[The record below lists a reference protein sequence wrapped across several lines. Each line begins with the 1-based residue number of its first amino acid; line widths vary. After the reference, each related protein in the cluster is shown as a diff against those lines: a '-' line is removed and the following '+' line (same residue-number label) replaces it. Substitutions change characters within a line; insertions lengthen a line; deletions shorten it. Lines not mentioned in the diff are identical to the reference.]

1 MVVIQFL
8 QVIATIIS
16 SPIEIYIFSLC
27 YHCMLLHDSTRSLSM
42 VDVLV
47 LYVIEYCF
55 LLCTLANLCFR
66 KTSIWNVRFLYEYF
80 QSFHI

>member
-8 QVIATIIS
+8 QVIDTIIS
-16 SPIEIYIFSLC
+16 GPMEIYIFSFC
-27 YHCMLLHDSTRSLSM
+27 YHCMLLYHTTWSSSM

-55 LLCTLANLCFR
+55 LLCTLANLCLR
-66 KTSIWNVRFLYEYF
+66 KTSIWNVRFLYGYF